1 VPDKAKR
8 VDSLSLLFLGLLFCI
23 GIAARR
29 PLQVLAPDVW
39 NESGTYLLPSIIEK
53 GLASWI
59 EPVAGYSVL
68 SARII
73 DTLALMFSFAYFP
86 EISTYFSLLLA
97 TFVCLTVA
105 LSPTILRYPLAC
117 ALALVFLPVEPEVY
131 VIPLYSI
138 WWMNILLLV
147 SLLWRPEASSKKNLL
162 LRSAFITIGSL
173 STPLAPLFAF
183 FQCIKALILRGKS
196 EIILGI
202 LSVMTGLV
210 QLSYLRSS
218 GSASGSNILG
228 NLAALDL
235 KLVLTRFVAE
245 FYYSPLWEV
254 DWQWMVAL
262 IGLLVLVGLALK
274 QSLRKKHGLMIL
286 TLLFFI
292 VVALT
297 LVRTSIEGIH
307 HLYGAPRYFFFP
319 FLLLS
324 WIMIQLFDWKES
336 KIISSFVIL
345 GFLSSAIKIFPHY
358 SRLQDPLDW
367 RQDISNCLSWDQ
379 FVVSI
384 QYTGSNRSVW
394 PLPIDKKLCQ
404 QAVSNSLLDDRLKHL
419 WFKAPTR
426 INTFVSVEMP
436 FYGGS
441 FCPECTYDLEVPP
454 HVQSLGFAQG
464 AVHPDYSNPKFQVYG
479 TYGLDGLEA
488 RQLILTYLFPKQHI
502 DFFFLASGK
511 TANLKVSFARAQDKT
526 ELNTYELPFISGWN
540 VFRYQV
546 PHDQQGQ
553 AIEVTLSDTG
563 PEWIGVALPNPKKE
577 VSRIEK

>member
-1 VPDKAKR
+1 MPLKTKR
-8 VDSLSLLFLGLLFCI
+8 VDSLSLIFLGLLFCF
-23 GIAARR
+23 GIASRR
-29 PLQVLAPDVW
+29 PFQVLAPDVW
-39 NESGTYLLPSIIEK
+39 NESGTFLLPSIIEK
-53 GLASWI
+53 GLASWL

-73 DTLALMFSFAYFP
+73 DTLALTFSFAYFP
-86 EISTYFSLLLA
+86 EISTYLSLMLA

-105 LSPTILRYPLAC
+105 LAPTILRYPLAC

-147 SLLWRPEASSKKNLL
+147 SLLWRPEALSRKNLL
-162 LRSAFITIGSL
+162 LRSAFITVGSL

-183 FQCIKALILRGKS
+183 LQCIRVLILRGKH
-196 EIILGI
+196 EVMLGA

-210 QLSYLRSS
+210 QLYYLRAS
-218 GSASGSNILG
+218 GSASGSNVLG
-228 NLAALDL
+228 NLATLDL

-245 FYYSPLWEV
+245 FYYSPLWVV
-254 DWQWMVAL
+254 DWQWMMAMVGL
-262 IGLLVLVGLALK
+262 LLVLGLALK
-274 QSLRKKHGLMIL
+274 QSLHKKHGLMIL
-286 TLLFFI
+286 SLLFFI
-292 VVALT
+292 VVGLT
-297 LVRTSIEGIH
+297 LVRVSIEGIH

-324 WIMIQLFDWKES
+324 WMMIQLFDWKES
-336 KIISSFVIL
+336 KIISIIVTL

-394 PLPIDKKLCQ
+394 PLPIDKKICQ
-404 QAVSNSLLDDRLKHL
+404 KAVSDSLLDDSLKHL
-419 WFKAPTR
+419 WLKEPTLT
-426 INTFVSVEMP
+426 NTFVSVQMP
-436 FYGGS
+436 VYGVS
-441 FCPECTYDLEVPP
+441 FCPECTYDLEIPP
-454 HVQSLGFAQG
+454 RVQSLGFAQG
-464 AVHPDYSNPKFQVYG
+464 AVHPDYANPKFQVFG
-479 TYGLDGLEA
+479 TYGLDGPET
-488 RQLILTYLFPKQHI
+488 RQLILTYPFPKQQI
-502 DFFFLASGK
+502 DFFFLASGR
-511 TANLKVSFARAQDKT
+511 TSNLKVSFSRALDKAVID
-526 ELNTYELPFISGWN
+526 TYELPFLSGWN

-546 PHDQQGQ
+546 PLDQEGQ
-553 AIEVTLSDTG
+553 AIEVTLSDAG

-577 VSRIEK
+577 VSRIEQ